1 MTYSDVNRL
10 KMRFKN
16 LLDVQKGLQIEKISA
31 TFTEYDLKEIV
42 FALGY
47 LVAVMAKQEVTEL

>member
-16 LLDVQKGLQIEKISA
+16 LLDVQKDLQIEKIST